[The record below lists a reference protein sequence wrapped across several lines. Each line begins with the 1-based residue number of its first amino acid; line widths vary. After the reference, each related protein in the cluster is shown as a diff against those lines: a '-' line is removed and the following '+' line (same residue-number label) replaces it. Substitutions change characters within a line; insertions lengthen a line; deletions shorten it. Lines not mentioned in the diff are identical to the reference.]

1 MSLDQPSRD
10 LKLLYPRFANKVG
23 RAIIA
28 ANSAGFPVAVFEA
41 WRSPQRQD
49 YLYEQGRTRPG
60 KIVTKARAWESYH
73 AYGVASDIAL
83 LVTGKWSWE
92 FDPAKVAPFFTAEG
106 LESLAPFENCHFQM
120 TGGIPIP
127 VAHEITKT
135 YGVQRLWMEIDAA
148 IEKNK
153 KGGGP

>member
-10 LKLLYPRFANKVG
+10 LHLLYPRFAHKVG

-49 YLYEQGRTRPG
+49 YLHEQGRTRPG
-60 KIVTKARAWESYH
+60 KVITNARAWESWH
-73 AYGVASDIAL
+73 QFSCAVDIAL
-83 LVTGKWSWE
+83 LVAGKWSWE

-106 LESLAPFENCHFQM
+106 LTSLAPFEQCHFQW
-120 TGGIPIP
+120 TNGLRTDQAQTLVKSSGL
-127 VAHEITKT
+127 
-135 YGVQRLWMEIDAA
+135 QRLWLEI
-148 IEKNK
+148 
-153 KGGGP
+153 G